1 MKNLSLYTQRSMIG
15 AIAICAI
22 GLTGWYFL
30 PSHAEIPANSEDSA
44 NIIHTGQYLSIPEK
58 SALRKTIVLETVNK
72 GAVTSV
78 FTLPASVEADPAK
91 FVKVLTPLT
100 GKIVSINK
108 RLGDTVKAGEI
119 LFTVESPDFAQAQS
133 DAKKARAALELARQ
147 NLSRQQDL
155 SKSDLAARRDI
166 EQAQNDLEQAASE
179 LTRANTRL
187 AQLGTGATANSDSHS
202 LTVRSPI
209 SGSVVDLNAA
219 VGGYWN
225 DATAP
230 IMSVADVSTV
240 FVTASAQEKDLS
252 QLYAGQEAM
261 ISFDAYNNQIVK
273 ATVRDIGQIL
283 DTDTRTVKIRM
294 SLNNPAGQFKPGM
307 FATAKFETKSHDGI
321 TIPVTAVIQSG
332 FYSRAFVEAKPW
344 QFEPR
349 IVKLGAQS
357 GNRVEILEG
366 IRAGERVVI
375 KNGVLLND

>member
-1 MKNLSLYTQRSMIG
+1 MKKLSLYTQRSMIG

-30 PSHAEIPANSEDSA
+30 PSHAEIPENSEDNV

>member
-1 MKNLSLYTQRSMIG
+1 M
-15 AIAICAI
+15 
-22 GLTGWYFL
+22 
-30 PSHAEIPANSEDSA
+30 
-44 NIIHTGQYLSIPEK
+44 
-58 SALRKTIVLETVNK
+58 
-72 GAVTSV
+72 
-78 FTLPASVEADPAK
+78 
-91 FVKVLTPLT
+91 
-100 GKIVSINK
+100 
-108 RLGDTVKAGEI
+108 
-119 LFTVESPDFAQAQS
+119 
-133 DAKKARAALELARQ
+133 
-147 NLSRQQDL
+147 
-155 SKSDLAARRDI
+155 
-166 EQAQNDLEQAASE
+166 
-179 LTRANTRL
+179 
-187 AQLGTGATANSDSHS
+187 
-202 LTVRSPI
+202 
-209 SGSVVDLNAA
+209 DLNAA

-283 DTDTRTVKIRM
+283 DTDTRTVKVRM

-307 FATAKFETKSHDGI
+307 FATAKFETKTHDGI
-321 TIPVTAVIQSG
+321 TVPVTAVIQSG

-349 IVKLGAQS
+349 IVKLGVQS

-366 IRAGERVVI
+366 IQSGERVVI

>member
-1 MKNLSLYTQRSMIG
+1 MKNLSLYTQRSVIG

-187 AQLGTGATANSDSHS
+187 AQLGTGATAYSDSHS

-283 DTDTRTVKIRM
+283 DTDTRTVKVRM

-307 FATAKFETKSHDGI
+307 FATAKFETKTHDGI
-321 TIPVTAVIQSG
+321 TVPVTAVIQSG

-349 IVKLGAQS
+349 IVKLGVQS